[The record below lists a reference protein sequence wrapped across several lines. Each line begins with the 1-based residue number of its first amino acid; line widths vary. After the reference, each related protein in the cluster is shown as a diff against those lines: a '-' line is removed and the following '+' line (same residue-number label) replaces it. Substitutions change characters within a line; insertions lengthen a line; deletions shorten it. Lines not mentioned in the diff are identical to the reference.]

1 MKILIGCEYSGRV
14 RDAFARLGHAAI
26 SCDLRAT
33 EAPHGW
39 HIQGDLLE
47 VIKSGAES
55 FDMMIAH
62 PYCTFNNP
70 AGIRWMYHPDDTNLP
85 AGERRR
91 HPSYPNRMNDFLKGV
106 EFFNALKNCDIE
118 KVVLE
123 NSMPH
128 GLAMQ
133 HIGKYDQVVQPWMF
147 GSPFTKAAALWLKG
161 AQKLQPTHDKKH
173 FADQGIEI
181 AAACHMMPP
190 GPNRERER
198 SRTDPAIAAAFAA
211 QWGGDMRAQLLAA
224 A

>member
-14 RDAFARLGHAAI
+14 RDAFARLGHTAI

-55 FDMMIAH
+55 FDAMIAH
-62 PYCTFNNP
+62 PYCTYNNL
-70 AGIRWMYHPDDTNLP
+70 AGIRWMYHPEDTALP
-85 AGERRR
+85 PADRRR
-91 HPSYPNRMNDFLKGV
+91 HPLYPKRMDDFMAGV
-106 EFFNALKNCDIE
+106 EFFNTLKNCGIP
-118 KVVLE
+118 KIALE

-128 GLAMQ
+128 GLAMD
-133 HIGKYDQVVQPWMF
+133 HIGRYDQIVQPWMF

-161 AQKLQPTHDKKH
+161 FGKLVPTHSKD
-173 FADQGIEI
+173 DYLPGII
-181 AAACHMMPP
+181 AAACHFMSP

-198 SRTDPAIAAAFAA
+198 SRTDPAIAEAFAT
-211 QWGGDMRAQLLAA
+211 QWGGQVFAA
-224 A
+224 MLEAA

>member
-14 RDAFARLGHAAI
+14 RDAFARLGHTAV

-47 VIKSGAES
+47 VIKAGAES

-62 PYCTFNNP
+62 PYCTFNNL
-70 AGIRWMYHPDDTNLP
+70 AGIRWMYHPEDTHLP
-85 AGERRR
+85 AAERRR
-91 HPSYPNRMNDFLKGV
+91 HPLYPNRMDDFLKGV
-106 EFFNALKNCDIE
+106 EFFLQLKSCGIP
-118 KVVLE
+118 KIVLE
-123 NSMPH
+123 NSTPH

-133 HIGKYDQVVQPWMF
+133 HIGKPDQTVQPWMF

-161 AQKLQPTHDKKH
+161 VSPLVPTHKKTD
-173 FADQGIEI
+173 FEKIT
-181 AAACHMMPP
+181 AACHMMPP

-198 SRTDPAIAAAFAA
+198 SRTDPAIAEAFAR
-211 QWGGDMRAQLLAA
+211 QWGGEVLAQLLEAA
-224 A
+224 

>member
-14 RDAFARLGHAAI
+14 RDAFARLGHTAV

-55 FDMMIAH
+55 FDMMVAH
-62 PYCTFNNP
+62 PYCTFNNL
-70 AGIRWMYHPDDTNLP
+70 AGIRWMYHPADTHLP
-85 AGERRR
+85 AAERRR
-91 HPSYPNRMNDFLKGV
+91 HPDFPNRMDDFLAGV
-106 EFFNALKNCDIE
+106 EFFNALKNCDIP
-118 KVVLE
+118 KIVLE

-133 HIGKYDQVVQPWMF
+133 HIGRYDQVVQPWMF

-161 AQKLQPTHDKKH
+161 VPPLVPAHKKSD
-173 FADQGIEI
+173 FETIT
-181 AAACHMMPP
+181 AACHMMPP

-198 SRTDPAIAAAFAA
+198 SRNPAIAEAFAT
-211 QWGGDMRAQLLAA
+211 QWGGDVMAQLLEAA
-224 A
+224 